1 MKPDVS
7 AWPHYANNSANRIEN
22 YRRTV
27 MTAILDELLRV
38 VGADQVRFGA
48 DLSPDDLHDESLH
61 PEPRTPLA
69 VVRPRSTA
77 DVVAIAQFA
86 SAHSIPV
93 VPRGSGTGLSGG
105 AKPVSGGIVICFD
118 GMKDVISLDAN
129 DHVVVVQPGITLR
142 ELDETLAGTGLQY
155 PVYPGE
161 MSGSLGGNI
170 NTNAG
175 GMRAVRH
182 GVTRQHVLGLEAVMV
197 DGTVLHTGA
206 PVVKSSSGYDLTQ
219 LLVGSE
225 GTLALVTE
233 ITLRL
238 SPRMEHSA
246 TVLVPF
252 SSLNDVTNV
261 VPSIISSGLQPSI
274 LEYLDVLTM
283 SSVTSRSGVELGI
296 DADVAARTLAY
307 LVIVLETRTREQLDR
322 DVEDLGTHVL
332 GAGALDVYV
341 LPDGSG
347 QRLIEAREQAFWVAK
362 EAGAHEII
370 DVVVPRSV
378 VPSYLADIMTLAGEY
393 ETFVA
398 GCGHV
403 GDGNIHLSVYQADEA
418 RRDAFLHALFA
429 RGVALGGAISG
440 EHGIGRDKQAPFLI
454 LTDPTSLAVQRSI
467 KSVFDPRGLLNPYR
481 LLDERP
487 LP

>member
-1 MKPDVS
+1 MTDVLS
-7 AWPHYANNSANRIEN
+7 A
-22 YRRTV
+22 
-27 MTAILDELLRV
+27 LRHV
-38 VGADQVRFGA
+38 LGDDKVRSGDA
-48 DLSPDDLHDESLH
+48 VNPDDLHDESLH
-61 PEPRTPLA
+61 PEPRVPCA
-69 VVRPRSTA
+69 VVRPRTTA
-77 DVVAIAQFA
+77 DVVAVAKIATEFGV
-86 SAHSIPV
+86 PLT
-93 VPRGSGTGLSGG
+93 PRGSGTGLSGG
-105 AKPVSGGIVICFD
+105 AKPVTDGIVLCFD
-118 GMKDVISLDAN
+118 AMKAVKSIDVN
-129 DHVVVVQPGITLR
+129 DHVAVVEPGLTLR
-142 ELDETLAGTGLQY
+142 ELDDVLSATGLHY

-182 GVTRQHVLGLEAVMV
+182 GVTRQHVLGLEAVLI
-197 DGTVLHTGA
+197 DGTVLRTGA

-238 SPRMEHSA
+238 SPRFTNGA

-252 SSLNDVTNV
+252 ATLDHVTEV
-261 VPSIISSGLQPSI
+261 VPSIVASGLQPSI

-283 SSVTSRSGVELGI
+283 GSVTSRAGLELGV
-296 DADVAARTLAY
+296 DAAIVEQTLAY
-307 LVIVLETRTREQLDR
+307 LVIVLETRTREQLDS
-322 DVEDLGTHVL
+322 DLEYLAHHVME
-332 GAGALDVYV
+332 AGALDVYV

-370 DVVVPRSV
+370 DVVVPRSA
-378 VPSYLADIMTLAGEY
+378 VPHYLSEIFTLAGEF
-393 ETFVA
+393 ETFIA

-403 GDGNIHLSVYQADEA
+403 GDGNVHLSVYQADDEK
-418 RRDAFLHALFA
+418 RHRFLHELFA
-429 RGVALGGAISG
+429 RGVAIGGAISG
-440 EHGIGRDKQAPFLI
+440 EHGIGRDKQAPFLA
-454 LTDPTSLAVQRSI
+454 LTDPHSLRLQRAI
-467 KSVFDPRGLLNPYR
+467 KNVFDPQGLLNPYR